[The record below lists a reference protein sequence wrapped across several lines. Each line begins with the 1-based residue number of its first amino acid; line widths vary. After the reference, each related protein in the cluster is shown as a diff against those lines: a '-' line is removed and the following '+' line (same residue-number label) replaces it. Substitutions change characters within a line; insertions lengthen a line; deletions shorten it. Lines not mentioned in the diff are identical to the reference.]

1 MKTQLF
7 DVIEDPGQLSDQ
19 ANEHI
24 EVVER
29 LRRRA
34 VQFLQSMKAPPEQLE
49 RLGLASFREVGRSQA

>member
-7 DVIEDPGQLSDQ
+7 DVTEDPGQLSDQ
-19 ANEHI
+19 ANERT

-49 RLGLASFREVGRSQA
+49 RLGLASFREAGRSQA